1 MTKKAGAGVGEFFA
15 LDLNIVYRLVRCE
28 AKFNDI
34 CAYLILV
41 RGSKAHGATRATA
54 YGAQAI
60 SQRLNVSHTRA
71 EKHLLWLESASD
83 DEHDSAFIRPYPE
96 KPDESRPKNHRGA
109 SAYRWMVNESA
120 DPKLVYLPNSL
131 CDGLENAYADSPIA
145 RLVRLSNSFDK
156 DKDQLQVDTLL
167 ILLRCYFHHDLDSF
181 GGLDPRTVFYPL
193 EKSTNTYEQSQ
204 TEIPGTNLVCHEIQ
218 LGTMIVFEKFV
229 LDCLPD
235 DHEQKVERFW
245 KGFNALLDLGL
256 LYKVTTVWRGNPTE
270 PSGRSAEI
278 LYTLYIHDFHARQ
291 AAPYLQNEI
300 HRFLLK
306 NFVLLPEHEF
316 FYDDESNI
324 VDSGRF
330 RFLSQS
336 AEDNAIGI
344 FRLRFHPRTRDTGIG
359 IEAELKRVAEWSSA
373 LRKLSQS
380 VVTPSF

>member
-15 LDLNIVYRLVRCE
+15 LDLNIVYRLVRYA

-60 SQRLNVSHTRA
+60 SQRLNISHTRA
-71 EKHLLWLESASD
+71 EKHLLWLESATD
-83 DEHDSAFIRPYPE
+83 DEPSFAFIRRYPD
-96 KPDESRPKNHRGA
+96 KPDESRPKNQRGV

-120 DPKLVYLPNSL
+120 NPELVYLPNSL
-131 CDGLENAYADSPIA
+131 CDGLKDADSPIT
-145 RLVRLSNSFDK
+145 RLGRLSDAFDQN
-156 DKDQLQVDTLL
+156 KDQRQVDALL
-167 ILLRCYFHHDLDSF
+167 ILLRCYLRHDLDTF
-181 GGLDPRTVFYPL
+181 GGLDPRTAFYQL
-193 EKSTNTYEQSQ
+193 EESTNTYEQSR
-204 TEIPGTNLVCHEIQ
+204 TEIPGTNLVCHEIK
-218 LGTMIVFEKFV
+218 LGLITAFKGFIS
-229 LDCLPD
+229 DCLPD
-235 DHEQKVERFW
+235 AHEQRVERFW
-245 KGFNALLDLGL
+245 QGFNTLLDVGL

-270 PSGRSAEI
+270 PTGRSAEI
-278 LYTLYIHDFHARQ
+278 CYTLYIHDFHARQ
-291 AAPYLQNEI
+291 AAPYLQKEI

-306 NFVLLPEHEF
+306 NYILPPENEF
-316 FYDDESNI
+316 FYDGESNI
-324 VDSGRF
+324 VDSDRF